1 MKNILFLAPLSILF
15 LACATDLPQNKIS
28 PKKTFVKAEKPLKQ
42 SFSKDDHRY
51 NTRYQNFN
59 YDRLGYN
66 NNGGSYY
73 GFYNQE
79 GYFYDNRYYHY
90 NNQYTYNDRYNR
102 VGMFASE
109 RQHDRQY
116 LNNEWNRA
124 YPSTYIQPVT
134 RVYHP
139 REGTIGYGDLSY
151 QNSPENVQNRQNSR
165 GY

>member
-28 PKKTFVKAEKPLKQ
+28 PKKTFVKPEKPFKQ

-51 NTRYQNFN
+51 NARYQNFN
-59 YDRLGYN
+59 YDRLGYSN
-66 NNGGSYY
+66 NTGAYY
-73 GFYNQE
+73 GFYNQQ
-79 GYFYDNRYYHY
+79 GYFYDNRYYNY
-90 NNQYTYNDRYNR
+90 DNQYTYDDRFNR
-102 VGMFASE
+102 RGMFGLD
-109 RQHDRQY
+109 RLHDRQ
-116 LNNEWNRA
+116 
-124 YPSTYIQPVT
+124 YIQPVT

-151 QNSPENVQNRQNSR
+151 QNSPENVQNRQTSR